1 MSKFVASVGIAA
13 AAVATAGMAAETI
26 NYNYDARGR
35 LKQVARSGSVNNG
48 VATAYQ
54 FDRAHNRTRKTITGA
69 P

>member
-1 MSKFVASVGIAA
+1 MRKLAAFIGFAA
-13 AAVATAGMAAETI
+13 AAFATAGIAAETI
-26 NYNYDARGR
+26 NYTYDARGR